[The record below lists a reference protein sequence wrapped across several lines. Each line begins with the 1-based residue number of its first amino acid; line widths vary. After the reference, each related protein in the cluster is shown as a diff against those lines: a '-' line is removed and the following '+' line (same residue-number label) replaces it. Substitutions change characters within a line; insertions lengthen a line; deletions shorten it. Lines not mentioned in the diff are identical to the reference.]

1 MRRFLFL
8 LTAFV
13 IIQQVSF
20 ATGTIGSYDP
30 GLINSQYMKEIKIFQ
45 TNKSKPEIFQID
57 KPLEKSFTLKQV
69 TFVNNQVCNT
79 QELESV
85 VADKIGKEMAPSD
98 LVMMERSIMKYY
110 QSKGYTSAIASVSST
125 DKNAG
130 IVIINLQEGQENSVQ
145 IETPKPANPDDSK
158 TPIED

>member
-1 MRRFLFL
+1 MKRFLFL

-13 IIQQVSF
+13 VIQQVSF

-45 TNKSKPEIFQID
+45 TNRSKPEIFQID

-145 IETPKPANPDDSK
+145 IEAPKPANPDDSK
-158 TPIED
+158 TPIEN

>member
-125 DKNAG
+125 DKSAG
-130 IVIINLQEGQENSVQ
+130 IVIINLKEGQENSVQ
-145 IETPKPANPDDSK
+145 VEEPKVVNPDDSK